1 MARLE
6 PAQREVLKGLLV
18 ASPLVAFP
26 FSRSYVLFCLLAI
39 LAGLALRESRSILLR
54 SRGPLLAGA
63 AIGLPILLTILIL
76 GIEHGG
82 FAKLWVEKLALV
94 GVAVLLALA
103 LHALLDDARAR
114 RVAALVMALT
124 VTLWLFDGLVQLFVG
139 VDLFG
144 IPLADEVDGPERIR
158 AFFTKS
164 TRYSYFVGFLAVPA
178 ALWLRARPGPGWLAH
193 LLVIAGAAIV
203 FAAGSR
209 YAMGG
214 YGFFMLVYLLLATF
228 AMRPAPRL
236 AALLGAS
243 VLLLGLA
250 SVMYHSNA
258 SFQARLDQTTVVL
271 EVLDRDTI
279 NYTLSLRLD
288 VWEPAVKMISERWA
302 FGFGP
307 SEFERQVGS
316 YLEPDSPFAGET
328 KIMHAHQV
336 VIEILLA
343 TGVVGLAAFLAWYL
357 WLIRYLWMRRR
368 NAAFGW
374 GCMLAYLLLWLPFG
388 SQKDFYGSEQVL
400 VSFYLLGLGFG
411 FVERGDDPS
420 GGGSTSHASV

>member
-1 MARLE
+1 
-6 PAQREVLKGLLV
+6 
-18 ASPLVAFP
+18 
-26 FSRSYVLFCLLAI
+26 
-39 LAGLALRESRSILLR
+39 
-54 SRGPLLAGA
+54 LLAGA

-250 SVMYHSNA
+250 SVMYH
-258 SFQARLDQTTVVL
+258 
-271 EVLDRDTI
+271 
-279 NYTLSLRLD
+279 LRLD

-374 GCMLAYLLLWLPFG
+374 GCMLAYLLPFG